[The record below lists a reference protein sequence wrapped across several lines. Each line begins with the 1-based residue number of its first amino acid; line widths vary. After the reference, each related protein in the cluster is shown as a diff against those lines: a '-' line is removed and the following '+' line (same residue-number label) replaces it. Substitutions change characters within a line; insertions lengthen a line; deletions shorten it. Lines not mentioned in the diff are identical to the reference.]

1 MLVFAHCNFDV
12 LEMMFCWCKMCVVL
26 GVAFFCWVELF
37 LSVPEG
43 GIDEMQFKNILA
55 CKILCKYIFN
65 RCKTR
70 SFYLDF
76 VNILVYD
83 VYQLLL

>member
-12 LEMMFCWCKMCVVL
+12 NDVLLEGNVFGWGL
-26 GVAFFCWVELF
+26 SFFCWVELF

-43 GIDEMQFKNILA
+43 GTDEMQFKNIFA
-55 CKILCKYIFN
+55 FKILCKFIFYRYEN
-65 RCKTR
+65 W

-76 VNILVYD
+76 VNFFVCD
-83 VYQLLL
+83 VCQLL